1 MKWEQSPTWAT
12 HKLTLEG
19 GTSIWSTEAV
29 PSIMLGSGENMQK
42 IDVVVV
48 EQRPEWKTNVFLK
61 DKGKLV
67 QYEAEGRIS
76 HNEAK
81 RMLKSSGYDVRGL
94 SFVLEYEQIV

>member
-1 MKWEQSPTWAT
+1 MKWEQSPAWAT

-29 PSIMLGSGENMQK
+29 PSIMLGSDENMQK
-42 IDVVVV
+42 IDVVAA

-61 DKGKLV
+61 DKGNLV